1 MSIGRVRAYSGG
13 EPRWL
18 CRGAASGPTAGVEV
32 PADSSD
38 NVASVAS
45 RSLQEW
51 QNDASAAFDEIEK
64 AHRAVGGTK
73 PGRRFLTQQVN
84 YAYVTLLAARFQ
96 GFARSLHTQT
106 ADVIA
111 AGAHN
116 TPYQL
121 LLLESLTRNRAL
133 DKHNAQ
139 PNAIAEDFDRFGLDV
154 WQRVDAA
161 RKDNDERRK
170 KLWALITWRNAI
182 GHYDIDAKLA
192 KGALDPVTI
201 TLGTCTG
208 WRSTLGV
215 LASSLDK
222 VAADQCEA
230 LGLPRPW

>member
-1 MSIGRVRAYSGG
+1 M
-13 EPRWL
+13 
-18 CRGAASGPTAGVEV
+18 
-32 PADSSD
+32 
-38 NVASVAS
+38 VAPMAS
-45 RSLQEW
+45 RSLQDW
-51 QNDASAAFDEIEK
+51 QNDASRAFDQIEN
-64 AHRAVGGTK
+64 AHRAVGGTR
-73 PGRRFLTQQVN
+73 PGRRFLTQQIN

-106 ADVIA
+106 AAIIA

-116 TPYQL
+116 APYQL

-133 DKHNAQ
+133 DKHSAQ

-154 WQRVDAA
+154 WQQVEAA
-161 RKDNDERRK
+161 RKGNDERRK

-182 GHYDIDAKLA
+182 GHHDIDAKLA
-192 KGALDPVTI
+192 KGALDPVTVK
-201 TLGTCTG
+201 LGTCTR
-208 WRSTLGV
+208 WRSALGV